1 MPAYHELDGIP
12 CAASRW
18 LLTEVLREELGF
30 EGYTYSDWEAID
42 MLYTFHKTAD
52 SLQEAGRQAIEA
64 GMDVEA
70 PQPVCFGRRLLEL
83 VQNDAVSMSTIDT
96 AVRRV
101 LRAKLLL
108 GLFED
113 PYCDI
118 DRARAIR
125 NCPEHRALARKAAQE
140 SIVYCSRTTAA
151 CCRLPKTLGELP

>member
-1 MPAYHELDGIP
+1 M
-12 CAASRW
+12 
-18 LLTEVLREELGF
+18 TEVLREEWGF

-42 MLYTFHKTAD
+42 MFYTFHKTAD

-101 LRAKLLL
+101 LRAKFLL
-108 GLFED
+108 GLFEN
-113 PYCDI
+113 PYCGHRPRPRDPQLPRASRARAKSGAEI
-118 DRARAIR
+118 DRA
-125 NCPEHRALARKAAQE
+125 PEQ
-140 SIVYCSRTTAA
+140 
-151 CCRLPKTLGELP
+151 